1 MRFARFEG
9 IWRHFDAEQFIL
21 TECTFFQNMMYGLA
35 KAKIEQINGNFDAA
49 IETLNNLLVA
59 RNLNIAYKAF
69 YFELIW
75 CYAIDL
81 NWDKCIECAEKIR
94 SSKHSPVCTA
104 FLNAV
109 FRYVKGVETNDQ
121 ELLDQ
126 ATKEFE

>member
-1 MRFARFEG
+1 MFA
-9 IWRHFDAEQFIL
+9 QSML
-21 TECTFFQNMMYGLA
+21 YGLA
-35 KAKIEQINGNFDAA
+35 KAKIEQINGKFEEA
-49 IETLNNLLVA
+49 ILTLNKLLKA
-59 RNLNIAYKAF
+59 PHLASAYKAF

-75 CYAIDL
+75 CHAIDL
-81 NWDKCIECAEKIR
+81 DWDNCIQCAEKIR

-109 FRYVKGVETNDQ
+109 FRYVKGIDTGDQ